1 MTATRKTLVLPQHT
15 HARPQSEQD
24 DLIQLHAQACNGL
37 SIALR
42 ELRAPSTEA
51 DIITFTRALTRA
63 MRATTALKQACAI
76 AAKEGVAA

>member
-1 MTATRKTLVLPQHT
+1 LPQHT
-15 HARPQSEQD
+15 HARHQSEQD

-51 DIITFTRALTRA
+51 DIITFTRALARA

-76 AAKEGVAA
+76 VAKEGVTA